1 VVKAWQVKN
10 SRYNAESFSN
20 AVLVMNIAVSQDL
33 SRSRG
38 ISEVS
43 AKAQSKAVAG
53 QQRADTIVLPA
64 EKTSQGVRSS
74 AAVLSQLDDALNQQQ
89 RTAYD
94 QPQARQQKALAA
106 YQQLET
112 FSKREQIQQVFGVD
126 LFA

>member
-1 VVKAWQVKN
+1 
-10 SRYNAESFSN
+10 
-20 AVLVMNIAVSQDL
+20 MNIAVSQDL

-43 AKAQSKAVAG
+43 PKSQTKAVAG
-53 QQRADTIVLPA
+53 QSRADAIGLAV
-64 EKTSQGVRSS
+64 EKTGQGVRSS
-74 AAVLSQLDDALNQQQ
+74 AAVLSQLDDALNQQ

-112 FSKREQIQQVFGVD
+112 LSKREQIQQVFGVD